1 MTSDAASG
9 VVSAAPILDR
19 PAPSNSSSSSN
30 ARRPCRARQP
40 LGASLQRF
48 VDGASTDDL
57 ASISSELEK
66 ALSHTK
72 LKSWNLKVR

>member
-9 VVSAAPILDR
+9 AVSAAPILDR
-19 PAPSNSSSSSN
+19 PAPSNSN
-30 ARRPCRARQP
+30 ARRPCRERQP

-57 ASISSELEK
+57 ASISSELDK